1 MSAIKRDRLD
11 IMLNI
16 LEITKEPI
24 KKTHILYRANIN
36 HQQLTKY
43 LAMLEE
49 LGMITESNNS
59 EYVITDKGRM
69 FLDMFSKHVLL
80 EH

>member
-1 MSAIKRDRLD
+1 MSTIKRDRLD
-11 IMLNI
+11 IMLSI
-16 LEITKEPI
+16 LEITREPI

-49 LGMITESNNS
+49 LGMIVENNN

-69 FLDMFSKHVLL
+69 FLDMFSKYVLL